1 MYDHKRWESV
11 HVCLLL
17 IMERETLIYDFGE
30 GLNFFVFLM
39 IILLLLDGWVKCS
52 SDQCMRQVI
61 AINYARLI

>member
-1 MYDHKRWESV
+1 MNDHKRWESV
-11 HVCLLL
+11 RVYLLL

-30 GLNFFVFLM
+30 GLKFFVFLM

-61 AINYARLI
+61 AINYA